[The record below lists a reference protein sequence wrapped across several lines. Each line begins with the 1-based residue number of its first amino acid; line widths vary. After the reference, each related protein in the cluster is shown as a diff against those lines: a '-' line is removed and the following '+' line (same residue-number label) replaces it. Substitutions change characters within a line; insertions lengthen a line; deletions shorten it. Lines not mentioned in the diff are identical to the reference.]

1 LSAGKDPALIRA
13 MSEPISPFKIIAID
27 GGAAVG
33 KSSTSRA
40 LAERLNLM
48 HVDTGAHY
56 RTLTYALLAKGVSVE
71 DDLAAALAQVQLATR
86 LDGRSARLSVD
97 GKVPDDAG
105 IRSPEV
111 NAAVSTFAAVP
122 TVRQALFGYQRGQA
136 SVARDAGF
144 AGLIMEGRDIGSV
157 IFPDAD
163 HRFFLEADAATR
175 AARRAKEGQTD
186 SIAER
191 DKMDTTRKNAPLI
204 CPEGATRVDT
214 GSRTLEEV
222 IEHII
227 EQINNGLNR

>member
-1 LSAGKDPALIRA
+1 

-56 RTLTYALLAKGVSVE
+56 RTLTYALRAKGVSVE